1 MKKTLVALAVAAAAV
16 SASATTV
23 YSNEGTTF
31 DIGGRVD
38 VALGKFGDNQRGDL
52 RNNESRIDFHAEHQ
66 ITDGVKA
73 LAHLRIRFNDKDGDT
88 VDRWDSNNSFNNPT
102 TNKLWAGLQAD
113 NIGRLTF
120 GRQNTSGDDVQLNDP
135 TYLFGG
141 NNNLT
146 DGGKKVVTFRSAD
159 FELAQGQTLTFGLDY
174 LFGQSDKNNLAKS
187 KLKYGYGSAL
197 FYNGQYTDDL
207 SLELN
212 AGATF
217 DKFDNG
223 VDTSGAREKKS
234 WRVASL
240 LHYGPAALGAEY
252 GQSTYKNLNDVDTD
266 STDGKARFLEVGAQY
281 QVLPESK
288 VYLQWQRNEFKGK
301 TTTHFEV
308 DDYSLSDAALGA
320 VLKQHPLQ
328 SGDKALQNV
337 YLVGADYAFTKNV
350 VSYVEYAHSRVKVTK
365 ASTSEPVK
373 DNENF
378 YGVGLRVYF

>member
-23 YSNEGTTF
+23 YSNDGTTF

-73 LAHLRIRFNDKDGDT
+73 LAHLRIRFNENG
-88 VDRWDSNNSFNNPT
+88 DRWDSSNSFNDPT

-159 FELAQGQTLTFGLDY
+159 FEIAQGQTLTFGLDY
-174 LFGQSDKNNLAKS
+174 LFGQSNKKD
-187 KLKYGYGSAL
+187 LKAGELKHGYGAAL

-217 DKFDNG
+217 DKFDNAIN
-223 VDTSGAREKKS
+223 TAGAKEKKS

-252 GQSTYKNLNDVDTD
+252 GQSTFKNVNNVDTD

-288 VYLQWQRNEFKGK
+288 VYLQWQRNEFKGR
-301 TTTHFEV
+301 TTTDFETE
-308 DDYSLSDAALGA
+308 YSLAEAALKDA
-320 VLKQHPLQ
+320 KLKD
-328 SGDKALQNV
+328 GDKAVQNV
-337 YLVGADYAFTKNV
+337 YLIGADYAFTKNV
-350 VSYVEYAHSRVKVTK
+350 VTYVEYAHSRVKLTRANVADAT
-365 ASTSEPVK
+365 K

>member
-73 LAHLRIRFNDKDGDT
+73 LAHLRIRFNENG
-88 VDRWDSNNSFNNPT
+88 DRWDSKNSFNDPT

-159 FELAQGQTLTFGLDY
+159 FELAQGQTLTLGLDY
-174 LFGQSDKNNLAKS
+174 LFGQSNKDNLKAGE
-187 KLKYGYGSAL
+187 LKHGYGAAL
-197 FYNGQYTDDL
+197 FYNGQYTEDL

-217 DKFDNG
+217 DKFDA
-223 VDTSGAREKKS
+223 VQPAIGANTAGAQEKKS

-252 GQSTYKNLNDVDTD
+252 GQSTYKNVANLDTD

-288 VYLQWQRNEFKGK
+288 VYLQWQRNEFKGR
-301 TTTHFEV
+301 TTTDFET
-308 DDYSLSDAALGA
+308 DYSLAKAALSN
-320 VLKQHPLQ
+320 VTLND
-328 SGDKALQNV
+328 GDKALQNV
-337 YLVGADYAFTKNV
+337 YLIGADYAFTKNV
-350 VSYVEYAHSRVKVTK
+350 VTYVEYAHSRVKLTEAGVDEAT
-365 ASTSEPVK
+365 K